1 MQHMTTPQTANQLL
15 KPRTWIVLGLAT
27 VLVACVTPPPRRT
40 AVAVPPPPPAQ
51 AQIMVYPAHGQ
62 SQEQLERDRYECH
75 VWAVQQSGF
84 DPSGPAGPS
93 GQRMVVE
100 PANPP
105 GSGTAIGAIAGAI
118 LGAAIAGPR
127 QAGFGAVFGGLT
139 GAAVG
144 TASDANAQAQAN
156 YEQARLDSG
165 YNQATAQGAQRAS
178 NYRRAIGA
186 CLDARG
192 YTTA

>member
-1 MQHMTTPQTANQLL
+1 MGVVASLL
-15 KPRTWIVLGLAT
+15 GCA
-27 VLVACVTPPPRRT
+27 TPPPRRT
-40 AVAVPPPPPAQ
+40 SAPPPPQPVQ
-51 AQIMVYPAHGQ
+51 AQIVVYPAHGQ
-62 SQEQLERDRYECH
+62 SPDQLARDRYECH
-75 VWAVQQSGF
+75 TWAVQQSGF
-84 DPSGPAGPS
+84 DPSQPNVPP
-93 GQRMVVE
+93 GQRVVVQ

-105 GSGTAIGAIAGAI
+105 GTGTAIGAIAGAI

-156 YEQARLDSG
+156 YEQSRLDAG
-165 YNQATAQGAQRAS
+165 YNQAAAQGGQRS
-178 NYRRAIGA
+178 DNYRRAITA